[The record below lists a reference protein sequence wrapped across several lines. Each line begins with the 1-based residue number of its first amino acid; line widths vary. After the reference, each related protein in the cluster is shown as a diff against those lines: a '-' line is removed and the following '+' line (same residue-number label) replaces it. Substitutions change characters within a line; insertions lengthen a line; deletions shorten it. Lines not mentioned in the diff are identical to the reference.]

1 MNTLTFR
8 LQFLWLF
15 LLGSIPALALPYPDT
30 TYPAFATRIFAGV
43 TVPDT
48 PAINASL
55 AYARAHSSDLVY
67 NHVVRSWLF
76 GTLIASKLP
85 SLQDTDLEVHA
96 VSALLH
102 DLGWDNTGELVS
114 PDKRFEIDGA
124 IAAREFLQ
132 REIQPSWEPR
142 RLQLVFDSIALHST
156 STIARFKEPEVVAA
170 NMGIDIDFTGP
181 QGSPNGTVSQ
191 AEFDAVNAAFP
202 RLRFFNGT
210 AEISLWLCRTKPETT
225 YDNFVSD
232 FGEAYLPGFTRKG
245 HTVVDMIANSTLPDS
260 F

>member
-1 MNTLTFR
+1 MDIVILCLLFFQILLT
-8 LQFLWLF
+8 
-15 LLGSIPALALPYPDT
+15 GSFALPT
-30 TYPAFATRIFAGV
+30 SNVTYPAFATRVFAGV

-55 AYARAHSSDLVY
+55 AFARAHSSDLVY

-76 GTLIASKLP
+76 GTIIANKLP
-85 SLQDTDLEVHA
+85 SLEDTDREVHA

-114 PDKRFEIDGA
+114 KDKRFEIDGA

-132 REIQPSWEPR
+132 REIQPQWEPR
-142 RLQLVFDSIALHST
+142 RLQLVFDSIALHTT
-156 STIARFKEPEVVAA
+156 STIAVYKEPEVAVC
-170 NMGIDIDFTGP
+170 NMGIDVDFTGP
-181 QGSPNGTVSQ
+181 DGSPNGTITWE
-191 AEFDAVNAAFP
+191 EFDAVNKEYP

-210 AEISLWLCRTKPETT
+210 TEIFLGLCRTKPETT
-225 YDNFVSD
+225 YDNFLSD
-232 FGEAYLPGFTRKG
+232 FGEAYIPGFTRKG
-245 HTVVDMIANSTLPDS
+245 HTLVDVVANSTLPDS